1 MPSATSLR
9 SGEQFLLVGRAAAQF
24 LSEAHTLSTM
34 RRTTVTH
41 TPCATQSRCPNDTG
55 SDGPE
60 RATPLWRPPTHP
72 HTALRPSRLAPS
84 LAVLLQA
91 ELTHTPCARQS
102 RCLTNAASAG
112 PAHATAWF
120 VTTAAPRPNEP
131 PPPSPPP
138 SPATSSARSPHTPRH
153 AMPVVLSDALSSGMK
168 IPACPWC
175 LEAVGV
181 PQARR
186 ETVLDFHLIFLVK
199 VAAVACAPVL
209 LPKSPPPPCHMVS
222 AASSVANSPRAKIPH
237 GGWRASS
244 GCGG

>member
-60 RATPLWRPPTHP
+60 RATPLRRPPTHP

-91 ELTHTPCARQS
+91 ELTHTPCATQS

-120 VTTAAPRPNEP
+120 ATTAAPRPNEP

-138 SPATSSARSPHTPRH
+138 SPATSSARSPPTPRH
-153 AMPVVLSDALSSGMK
+153 AMPVVLSDAHASGTK

-175 LEAVGV
+175 PGGGG
-181 PQARR
+181 
-186 ETVLDFHLIFLVK
+186 
-199 VAAVACAPVL
+199 
-209 LPKSPPPPCHMVS
+209 S
-222 AASSVANSPRAKIPH
+222 AASTARDRPRFSPDFFGQGGSCRLRAC
-237 GGWRASS
+237 AAA
-244 GCGG
+244 

>member
-1 MPSATSLR
+1 MSLGVLICVSSASRTATRAMRNAQTYPNDTSRADQCSDLISPACRVRCDSWKDTALRPSRLARLLAVLLR
-9 SGEQFLLVGRAAAQF
+9 AEL
-24 LSEAHTLSTM
+24 
-34 RRTTVTH
+34 TH
-41 TPCATQSRCPNDTG
+41 TPCATQS
-55 SDGPE
+55 
-60 RATPLWRPPTHP
+60 H
-72 HTALRPSRLAPS
+72 
-84 LAVLLQA
+84 
-91 ELTHTPCARQS
+91 
-102 RCLTNAASAG
+102 CLTNAASAAS
-112 PAHATAWF
+112 AHATVWF
-120 VTTAAPRPNEP
+120 ATTAAPAQTSHRRLRLRLHPQRRR
-131 PPPSPPP
+131 SDHHLRRAMRCRLY
-138 SPATSSARSPHTPRH
+138 SATPTHLERRFPH
-153 AMPVVLSDALSSGMK
+153 VLGA
-168 IPACPWC
+168 